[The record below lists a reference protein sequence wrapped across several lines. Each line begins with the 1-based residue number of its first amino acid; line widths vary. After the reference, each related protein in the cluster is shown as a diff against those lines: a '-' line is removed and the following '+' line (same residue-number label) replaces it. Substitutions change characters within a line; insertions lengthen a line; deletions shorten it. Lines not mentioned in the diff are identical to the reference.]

1 MYSANTGVN
10 CIVHLGELRATSRKF
25 ILAKSVTYSIVAH
38 PPTVSVEQHGA
49 FSNTLKP
56 GITSDITLFH
66 PLDAH
71 NRQDTTA
78 SHAGSDIALISSNG
92 TQIPNSIP
100 NTGVTLQTSTGVHRA
115 VSDPQLTPFTTLPPP
130 SSVIPTEP
138 PPSVESALVQ
148 PDHLSHPQGFPSSTL
163 TTVNPQITPQ
173 DASVFVTRSIDDL
186 GSREHDE
193 TRDPNP
199 SIPTKALLHVEQSGP
214 STPQASGLM

>member
-1 MYSANTGVN
+1 MYGANTGVN
-10 CIVHLGELRATSRKF
+10 CIVHLGELRATSRRF

-100 NTGVTLQTSTGVHRA
+100 NTGVTLHTSDESTGVPRT
-115 VSDPQLTPFTTLPPP
+115 VSGPQLTAFTTPPPP

-148 PDHLSHPQGFPSSTL
+148 PD
-163 TTVNPQITPQ
+163 
-173 DASVFVTRSIDDL
+173 
-186 GSREHDE
+186 
-193 TRDPNP
+193 
-199 SIPTKALLHVEQSGP
+199 
-214 STPQASGLM
+214 

>member
-1 MYSANTGVN
+1 MHRSE
-10 CIVHLGELRATSRKF
+10 LGATSRRF
-25 ILAKSVTYSIVAH
+25 VLAKAVTYSIVAH
-38 PPTVSVEQHGA
+38 PSTVSVEQHGA

-78 SHAGSDIALISSNG
+78 SHAGSDITLISSNG
-92 TQIPNSIP
+92 TEIPNSIP
-100 NTGVTLQTSTGVHRA
+100 NTGVALQPSDESTGVPRT
-115 VSDPQLTPFTTLPPP
+115 VSDPQLTPFTTSPPP

-138 PPSVESALVQ
+138 PPSAESALVQ

-163 TTVNPQITPQ
+163 RTANSHITPQ
-173 DASVFVTRSIDDL
+173 DASVLVTRSNDDL
-186 GSREHDE
+186 SPREHDE

-199 SIPTKALLHVEQSGP
+199 STPTEAGISSRRTIRAINSSDLRPE
-214 STPQASGLM
+214 A